1 MSISGGKKSYRIV
14 ANDNDRD
21 AIKFLEQNGV
31 KATNTEVDTEDNTS
45 SNTTDNSNSN
55 TTTNSDSTETDT
67 TSENSDSE

>member
-45 SNTTDNSNSN
+45 STKHK
-55 TTTNSDSTETDT
+55 
-67 TSENSDSE
+67 